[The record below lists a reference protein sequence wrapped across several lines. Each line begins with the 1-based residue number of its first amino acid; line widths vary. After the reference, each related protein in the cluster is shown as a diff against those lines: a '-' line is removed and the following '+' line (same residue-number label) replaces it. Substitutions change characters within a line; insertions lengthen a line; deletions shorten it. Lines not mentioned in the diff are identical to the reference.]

1 MTTPIKQYQNVA
13 YKELIAYSEN
23 NPNRNRSLESIE
35 ILPTKTTQDT
45 SLDKLGLKGYRAY
58 TLNPSGILSLLVCID
73 DPNYYSLSAKNAR
86 TQQII
91 DLATKLQEDT
101 ENLKHSEIS
110 RKRRKIY
117 DLIGAAYNGAN
128 FEEKEYLDLFTGI
141 SFMRNIHFVL
151 MKEATQEN
159 IEEGGEKSNSG
170 LKGEIVFSSNPAN
183 WKRDNP
189 VWIADYRARWVA
201 IPHDHDSQ
209 NLHEILY
216 TWLTTAEQLGWI
228 IQWPEIDGTKT
239 ELIEQLSQLSTWQV
253 TDKKLTKDVLA
264 CRLGRL
270 KACSTF
276 TTWATS
282 KVDNL

>member
-128 FEEKEYLDLFTGI
+128 FEEKEYLDLF
-141 SFMRNIHFVL
+141 F
-151 MKEATQEN
+151 A
-159 IEEGGEKSNSG
+159 
-170 LKGEIVFSSNPAN
+170 
-183 WKRDNP
+183 
-189 VWIADYRARWVA
+189 A
-201 IPHDHDSQ
+201 I
-209 NLHEILY
+209 
-216 TWLTTAEQLGWI
+216 
-228 IQWPEIDGTKT
+228 
-239 ELIEQLSQLSTWQV
+239 
-253 TDKKLTKDVLA
+253 
-264 CRLGRL
+264 R
-270 KACSTF
+270 
-276 TTWATS
+276 
-282 KVDNL
+282 